1 MCQLSAR
8 GENRGGGGTKHPH
21 FRGGLSRLNSAL
33 LASAIVALGLLLA
46 ACPAG
51 GGGSGVQLIGDDAA
65 NTLSGTP
72 GNDTLDGQGGDDTL
86 NGLGG
91 DDILIGGSGADSLNG
106 GAGNDWASYSTATA
120 AIMANLATP
129 AINTGD
135 ASGDSYRSIENL
147 LGSDFADTL
156 IGDAAANIL
165 EGGAGND
172 TLRGAAGADTFR
184 FSGSFG
190 LDSIGTGA
198 NADIATSDSL
208 EFSDRAALSYSNSGT
223 DVTMAQGSNR
233 VTIYD
238 ANTASGARQAGARQE
253 SRVDFRLQQGATTYH
268 VVVGTAGNDNTFSN
282 DFPESATILQ
292 GGRERDLILGLDGID
307 IMFGREEA
315 DILWG
320 GADIDDMRG
329 GAGNDF
335 LQGGP
340 GNDLLFGGGGN
351 NDPDSGGRNDNAQG
365 SDTFLFEAGFG
376 SDRIGFFSSTS
387 AYAYAIDASD
397 RLQFTANEALTLAW
411 ARNDAS
417 DDTLTITQGT
427 DSVTIHGASDATS
440 DGGFTIMWNGMTERV
455 DSTTDLVVD
464 GS

>member
-1 MCQLSAR
+1 M
-8 GENRGGGGTKHPH
+8 
-21 FRGGLSRLNSAL
+21 
-33 LASAIVALGLLLA
+33 VALGLLLA

-65 NTLSGTP
+65 NTLNGTP
-72 GNDTLDGQGGDDTL
+72 GNDTLDGRGGNDTL

-106 GAGNDWASYSTATA
+106 GAGSDWASYSTATA

-129 AINTGD
+129 AANTGD

-156 IGDAAANIL
+156 VGDAMANIL

-190 LDSIGTGA
+190 TDSIGTGA

-223 DVTMAQGSNR
+223 DVTMAQGSNQ
-233 VTIYD
+233 VTIYS
-238 ANTASGARQAGARQE
+238 ANVASGARQAGSRQE
-253 SRVDFRLQQGATTYH
+253 SLVDFRLQQGTTAYH
-268 VVVGTAGNDNTFSN
+268 VVIGTAGNDDTFSN

-292 GGRERDLILGLDGID
+292 GGRERDLILGLDGSD
-307 IMFGREEA
+307 IMLGREGA
-315 DILWG
+315 DILLG
-320 GADIDDMRG
+320 GDGLDGLI
-329 GAGNDF
+329 GAMGNDF

-340 GNDLLFGGGGN
+340 GNDELYGGEAAFGAG
-351 NDPDSGGRNDNAQG
+351 DDAQG
-365 SDTFLFEAGFG
+365 SDTFLFEDGFG
-376 SDRIGFFSSTS
+376 TDAIGAFGGVSFASYGIDSSDTLRFSDPS
-387 AYAYAIDASD
+387 AL
-397 RLQFTANEALTLAW
+397 RLAW
-411 ARNDAS
+411 SMNAAGDH
-417 DDTLTITQGT
+417 TLTITQGS
-427 DSVTIHGASDATS
+427 DSVTIHGASNATS
-440 DGGFTIMWNGMTERV
+440 DGGFTIIWNGMTERV

>member
-1 MCQLSAR
+1 M
-8 GENRGGGGTKHPH
+8 
-21 FRGGLSRLNSAL
+21 
-33 LASAIVALGLLLA
+33 VALGLLLA

-65 NTLSGTP
+65 NTLNGTP
-72 GNDTLDGQGGDDTL
+72 GNDTLDGRGGNDTL

-106 GAGNDWASYSTATA
+106 GAGSDWASYSTATA

-129 AINTGD
+129 AANTGD

-156 IGDAAANIL
+156 VGDAMANIL

-190 LDSIGTGA
+190 TDSIGTGA

-208 EFSDRAALSYSNSGT
+208 EFSDRAALSYSYSGT
-223 DVTMAQGSNR
+223 DVTMAQGSNQ
-233 VTIYD
+233 VTIYS
-238 ANTASGARQAGARQE
+238 ANVASGARQAGARQE
-253 SRVDFRLQQGATTYH
+253 SRVDFRLQQGTTAYN
-268 VVVGTAGNDNTFSN
+268 VIVGTAANDSGSSPDPAAVTVLRGG
-282 DFPESATILQ
+282 SAA
-292 GGRERDLILGLDGID
+292 DLLLGLDGGD
-307 IMFGREEA
+307 IMFGNEEA
-315 DILWG
+315 DILIG
-320 GADIDDMRG
+320 GTGIDTMHG
-329 GAGNDF
+329 GVGNDF
-335 LQGGP
+335 LRGGP
-340 GNDLLFGGGGN
+340 GNDNLYGGGDN

-376 SDRIGFFSSTS
+376 SDSIGFFFS
-387 AYAYAIDASD
+387 AGNYAYGIDASD

-427 DSVTIHGASDATS
+427 NSVTIHGASDATS
-440 DGGFTIMWNGMTERV
+440 DGGFRIMWNGMTERV

-464 GS
+464 GN

>member
-120 AIMANLATP
+120 AIIANLATP

-156 IGDAAANIL
+156 IGDAMANIL

-190 LDSIGTGA
+190 TDSIGTSA

-208 EFSDRAALSYSNSGT
+208 EFSDRAALSYSYSGT
-223 DVTMAQGSNR
+223 DVTIAQGSNR

-238 ANTASGARQAGARQE
+238 ANTASGARQAGGRQE
-253 SRVDFRLQQGATTYH
+253 SLVDFRLQQGATAYN
-268 VVVGTAGNDNTFSN
+268 VIVGTTGNDLRVSGTPENT
-282 DFPESATILQ
+282 TVLQ
-292 GGRERDLILGLDGID
+292 GRSAADLLLGLDGND
-307 IMFGREEA
+307 IMIGNEGA
-315 DILWG
+315 DILL
-320 GADIDDMRG
+320 G
-329 GAGNDF
+329 GAGVDNVTGSAGDDF

-340 GNDLLFGGGGN
+340 GNDFLFGGGSN

-376 SDRIGFFSSTS
+376 SDNIGDYSSSTV
-387 AYAYAIDASD
+387 YRYAIDASD

-411 ARNDAS
+411 TRNDAS

-427 DSVTIHGASDATS
+427 NSVTIHGASDATS
-440 DGGFTIMWNGMTERV
+440 DGGFRIMWNGITERV
-455 DSTTDLVVD
+455 DSTTDLMVD

>member
-1 MCQLSAR
+1 MV
-8 GENRGGGGTKHPH
+8 G
-21 FRGGLSRLNSAL
+21 
-33 LASAIVALGLLLA
+33 LGLLLIG
-46 ACPAG
+46 CPEGSGTTGIIAG
-51 GGGSGVQLIGDDAA
+51 GDADD
-65 NTLSGTP
+65 TLNGTP
-72 GNDTLDGQGGDDTL
+72 GNDTLDGRGGDDTL

-106 GAGNDWASYSTATA
+106 GAGSDWASYSTATA
-120 AIMANLATP
+120 AIIANLATP
-129 AINTGD
+129 AANTGD

-156 IGDAAANIL
+156 VGDAMANIL

-190 LDSIGTGA
+190 TDSIGTGA

-223 DVTMAQGSNR
+223 DVTMAQGSNQ
-233 VTIYD
+233 VTIYS
-238 ANTASGARQAGARQE
+238 ANVASGARQAGSRQE
-253 SRVDFRLQQGATTYH
+253 SLVDFRLQQGTTIYN
-268 VVVGTAGNDNTFSN
+268 VIVGTTGH
-282 DFPESATILQ
+282 DFASSTDPSFTTNLH
-292 GGRERDLILGLDGID
+292 GGRAADIIMGLDGGDLI
-307 IMFGREEA
+307 FGREGS
-315 DILWG
+315 DRLIG
-320 GADIDDMRG
+320 GDDNDEMIG
-329 GAGNDF
+329 GEGD
-335 LQGGP
+335 
-340 GNDLLFGGGGN
+340 DLLVGGSGDDDLYGGGQS
-351 NDPDSGGRNDNAQG
+351 NDAGSGGRNDNAQG

-376 SDRIGFFSSTS
+376 SDDIGRYSSSTV
-387 AYAYAIDASD
+387 YRYAIDASD
-397 RLQFTANEALTLAW
+397 RLQFTANEALVLAW

-427 DSVTIHGASDATS
+427 NSVTIHGASDATS

-455 DSTTDLVVD
+455 DSTTDLMVD